1 MILLKISHQMGIK
14 QIHQNKKVI
23 GKNIMEEQIVS
34 KDELV
39 EMFSLGVLEDHE
51 TRGWLL
57 YEQEIQIIALHET
70 DPKYMQDVTNAEYYK
85 LVPVKKQKE

>member
-1 MILLKISHQMGIK
+1 
-14 QIHQNKKVI
+14 
-23 GKNIMEEQIVS
+23 MEEQIVS
-34 KDELV
+34 KDQLV

-51 TRGWLL
+51 KRGWLL

-85 LVPVKKQKE
+85 LVPVKN